1 MPLGSADLVLL
12 KCLGELHDA
21 EREGPA
27 RRAGQQG
34 SESPGKGCHRCLL
47 SPSVSLHRCGD
58 VLLFGKGWR
67 ASVNGR
73 KLPGEEQEHFR
84 DPDH

>member
-12 KCLGELHDA
+12 ECLGELHDA

-27 RRAGQQG
+27 RRAGQPG

-47 SPSVSLHRCGD
+47 SPSVSLRPCGD
-58 VLLFGKGWR
+58 ALLFGKGWR
-67 ASVNGR
+67 VFIN
-73 KLPGEEQEHFR
+73 GEEQEHFR
-84 DPDH
+84 GNPDH